1 MSIRDSGGFAIM
13 RRPDLDA
20 SGAKI
25 WEACIHIGNGQ
36 HATIRYTKSDLK
48 EGDHTRD
55 TTQRTDGTDNQI
67 HDIPSIHKPNATNTT
82 ARTEALASKEGE
94 AK

>member
-13 RRPDLDA
+13 RRHDLDA

-36 HATIRYTKSDLK
+36 HATIRYTKSDLQYIRALIGK
-48 EGDHTRD
+48 EL
-55 TTQRTDGTDNQI
+55 
-67 HDIPSIHKPNATNTT
+67 KA
-82 ARTEALASKEGE
+82 EKEESK
-94 AK
+94 

>member
-13 RRPDLDA
+13 RRADLDN

-36 HATIRYTKSDLK
+36 HATIRYTKSDLQYIRALIGRELKADK
-48 EGDHTRD
+48 E
-55 TTQRTDGTDNQI
+55 
-67 HDIPSIHKPNATNTT
+67 
-82 ARTEALASKEGE
+82 ESK
-94 AK
+94 